1 MIITKA
7 DRRVIYEALFKG
19 SPFLL
24 SSRRP
29 IYLRMCLHLSPSRRR
44 APSLLHTDGVL
55 VAKKDFNAP
64 KHFELDVKN
73 LLVIKACQSLT
84 SRGYVSTQFSW
95 QYYYYTLTPEG
106 IDYLREFLHLPAEI
120 VPATFKKQ
128 VRAARP
134 GQAAGGR
141 PDGAYRAPR
150 GGDEGYRRRD
160 DKKEGAGEDFRPR
173 FSGVGRGGPRPTEA

>member
-7 DRRVIYEALFKG
+7 DRRVIYEALFK
-19 SPFLL
+19 
-24 SSRRP
+24 
-29 IYLRMCLHLSPSRRR
+29 
-44 APSLLHTDGVL
+44 APPLVLHTDGVL
-55 VAKKDFNAP
+55 VAKKDYNAP
-64 KHFELDVKN
+64 KHLELDVKN

-134 GQAAGGR
+134 GQQAGGR

-173 FSGVGRGGPRPTEA
+173 FSGVGRGGPRPTQA